1 MTAGAGSTSSVI
13 MNFSY
18 LQCWLVCCPFSSQV
32 LVAPQ
37 TFFNSGGLASSTS
50 FPSGL
55 LYQIGFLEKCKI
67 PSGYKIASERDH
79 IKLCVVKNVVCVY
92 KIRMFSLLEIA
103 RVLVFFTP
111 CLWFTAPND

>member
-13 MNFSY
+13 FNFLD
-18 LQCWLVCCPFSSQV
+18 LQCWLVCCHFSSQL
-32 LVAPQ
+32 LVAPRQ
-37 TFFNSGGLASSTS
+37 FSISGGLASTS

-79 IKLCVVKNVVCVY
+79 IKLCVVKNLVCVY

-103 RVLVFFTP
+103 RVLVFHT
-111 CLWFTAPND
+111 LLVHSSE